1 MQKLPISTGDC
12 SMEVTGLVGYVLVG
26 DVNNDIIFTL
36 LKVVSIFDRRNV
48 LLFMIKTPIY
58 VYKHSYNLKCVF

>member
-1 MQKLPISTGDC
+1 
-12 SMEVTGLVGYVLVG
+12 MEVTGFVGYVLVG

-58 VYKHSYNLKCVF
+58 VYKHSYNFKCVF

>member
-1 MQKLPISTGDC
+1 
-12 SMEVTGLVGYVLVG
+12 MEVTGLVGYVLVG

-48 LLFMIKTPIY
+48 LLFMIKKPIY
-58 VYKHSYNLKCVF
+58 VYK